1 MTPNYLFSLI
11 LVFVAA
17 LLASILL
24 TLLARRVAFRL
35 EMVDRPGG
43 RRHHRGAIPRLGAI
57 PLWGAFTLAAI
68 LAQMLPVERADPN
81 EITRLIGLLLGG
93 TVIFIFGLI
102 DDKFD
107 LPWYTQLA
115 GQISAA
121 LIGISALIFIER
133 VNNPLTGDTLIWP
146 FFITLPVSLF
156 WLVLMMNTVN
166 FLDGS
171 DGLSGGV
178 ILIAASLLFIH
189 TAKEMQHS
197 VSLLPMALIG
207 TLVGFLIFNWYP
219 AKIFM
224 GSGAVYLGYVIGA
237 LSIIGGAKMAT
248 ILLVMGLP
256 LLDVA
261 WQVARRL
268 AQGRNPLK
276 GDRGH
281 IHFRLLDLRVAPPVL
296 ALGYHA
302 FCAGFGALALVT
314 TSSQF
319 KAVALAVMGALVVI
333 GFALVDRRDRRDRQD
348 QRAQATPSDGPTS

>member
-1 MTPNYLFSLI
+1 MTAAYYPSLI
-11 LVFVAA
+11 VIFIIALVS
-17 LLASILL
+17 SILL
-24 TLLARRVAFRL
+24 VGVARWLSVRFDMVA
-35 EMVDRPGG
+35 RPGG
-43 RRHHRGAIPRLGAI
+43 RRTHSGLIPKLGVI
-57 PLWGAFTLAAI
+57 PLWGSFTLTAI
-68 LAQMLPVERADPN
+68 IAQFLPVERTDPN
-81 EITRLIGLLLGG
+81 EVIRLVGLIGGG
-93 TVIFIFGLI
+93 TFIFLFGI
-102 DDKFD
+102 MDDKYD
-107 LPWYTQLA
+107 LPSWLQFV
-115 GQISAA
+115 GQTIAA
-121 LIGISALIFIER
+121 LIGIACLVFIER
-133 VNNPLTGDTLIWP
+133 LNNPLTGETVVWP
-146 FFITLPVSLF
+146 FFITLPVTLF

-178 ILIAASLLFIH
+178 ILIAAVLLFIH

-207 TLVGFLIFNWYP
+207 TMIGFLIFNWHP

-224 GSGAVYLGYVIGA
+224 GSGAVYMGYVIGA

-268 AQGRNPLK
+268 REGRNPLK

-281 IHFRLLDLRVAPPVL
+281 IHFRLIDLHVPPQWL

-302 FCAGFGALALVT
+302 FCAAFGLLALIT
-314 TSSQF
+314 TSRQF
-319 KAVALAVMGALVVI
+319 KFVALVVMIVLVMI
-333 GFALVDRRDRRDRQD
+333 GFAFVDRRAHVVKAD
-348 QRAQATPSDGPTS
+348 QP